1 MQVCLPWNRGA
12 SECLSYLL
20 PEGSRATTM
29 HDTYVSSLHGGAM
42 DHERGGPETLVLTRD
57 DVAALMGP
65 EDFRQAV
72 GEAFRRHGTG
82 QAAAPALLGFHVEG
96 GGFHIKVG
104 RYEGERGDYFTA
116 KTNANFPANPTSR
129 GLPTVQGAIQ
139 VFDVRSGAVL
149 AVMDSI
155 HVTTLRT
162 AAATAVAAAFLAHP
176 DARVATIVGCGTQ
189 GRAHLRALSASLALE
204 EVVVWDEDPSAA
216 QRMARDMAGDGAPT
230 VTTTDALRD
239 AVRRSDVVVTCTP
252 STRFVIDADWVSPG
266 TFVAGVG
273 ADSEDKRELPPA
285 LLAGSRV
292 VVDVL
297 EQCERI
303 GDLHHALEAGAM
315 VRQDVHAELGEVV
328 AGKKPGRTSDAEVFV
343 FDSTGMALQDAA
355 AAVMILERAR
365 AAGRGWSV
373 RLGGA

>member
-1 MQVCLPWNRGA
+1 
-12 SECLSYLL
+12 
-20 PEGSRATTM
+20 
-29 HDTYVSSLHGGAM
+29 M
-42 DHERGGPETLVLTRD
+42 DHSGGVGTLVLTGD

-104 RYEGERGDYFTA
+104 RYEGERGDYFVA
-116 KTNANFPANPTSR
+116 KTNANFPANPALR

-155 HVTTLRT
+155 HVTTQRT
-162 AAATAVAAAFLAHP
+162 AAATAVAAAHLANP
-176 DARVATIVGCGTQ
+176 GTRMATIVGCGTQ
-189 GRAHLRALSASLALE
+189 GRAHLRALSASLPLE
-204 EVVVWDEDPSAA
+204 EVFLWDEDPAA
-216 QRMARDMAGDGAPT
+216 SRRMAQDLALEGAPT
-230 VTTTDALRD
+230 VRTADDLPD
-239 AVRRSDVVVTCTP
+239 AVRRSDVLVTCTP
-252 STRFVIDADWVSPG
+252 SKRFVIDPDWVSPG

-273 ADSEDKRELPPA
+273 VDSEDKRELPPG

-297 EQCERI
+297 EQCARI
-303 GDLHHALEAGAM
+303 GDLHHALDAGAM
-315 VRQDVHAELGEVV
+315 GCEDVHGELGEVV
-328 AGKKPGRTSDAEVFV
+328 AGRKPGRTAQAEVFV

-355 AAVMILERAR
+355 AAVTILERAR
-365 AAGRGWSV
+365 ATGRGLPV
-373 RLGGA
+373 RLCGA